1 MMWPL
6 LLILIGGVLLV
17 AGVAMLSIPA
27 AFMVAGVA
35 LAAVGLLTDSDVFS
49 R

>member
-1 MMWPL
+1 MVWPL
-6 LLILIGGVLLV
+6 LLILLGGVLLV

-27 AFMVAGVA
+27 ALMVAGVA
-35 LAAVGLLTDSDVFS
+35 LAAVGLLIDGDVFT

>member
-1 MMWPL
+1 MVWPL

-27 AFMVAGVA
+27 AFIVAGVA
-35 LAAVGLLTDSDVFS
+35 LAAVGLLIDSDVFK
-49 R
+49 

>member
-1 MMWPL
+1 MVWPL

-27 AFMVAGVA
+27 ALIVAGVA
-35 LAAVGLLTDSDVFS
+35 LAAVGLLIDAEVFK

>member
-1 MMWPL
+1 MVWPL

-17 AGVAMLSIPA
+17 TGVAMLSIPA
-27 AFMVAGVA
+27 ALIVAGVA
-35 LAAVGLLTDSDVFS
+35 LAAVGLVIDADVFK